1 MRNIKAAGHSVVPDA
16 QLDTQFI
23 TQMISRMV
31 QCHLLVSR
39 GYKLISYYDLEKSDS
54 MCAVVGSLESVLLR
68 MDTMFQEP
76 KQYMPYSECLWKWKD
91 LKFYL
96 DLLVSVAIKF
106 REDLTKPQKPK
117 KETQRKLISCP
128 R

>member
-39 GYKLISYYDLEKSDS
+39 GYKLISYYDLEKSHS
-54 MCAVVGSLESVLLR
+54 MCAVVGSLEFVLFR
-68 MDTMFQEP
+68 MDAMFQEP
-76 KQYMPYSECLWKWKD
+76 KQYLPYSECVWTWKK
-91 LKFYL
+91 LKVYL
-96 DLLVSVAIKF
+96 DLFVSEAVK
-106 REDLTKPQKPK
+106 
-117 KETQRKLISCP
+117 
-128 R
+128 